1 MIRVLENKMVRR
13 IITAAAVLIFT
24 ITTSAGFAE
33 DNFYVDLRAALTH
46 LQDANH
52 NPTALGESL
61 ESDTFPGFGVGG
73 SLGYFI
79 NERFRVDGQIFYQR
93 YVFGEFTRAGVDEG
107 GDGDV
112 DSLAFMANVYYDIG
126 SGGRWTPYV
135 GAGIG
140 WALIRYDV
148 DAFGGPFTDAPFI
161 DDEDGV
167 FAYQLMAGVTL
178 NVRDGMAMVFGY
190 RFFATADPELSDL
203 TGRRFDTEYMS
214 HNIEVGLRFR
224 F

>member
-1 MIRVLENKMVRR
+1 MVMR
-13 IITAAAVLIFT
+13 IITAAAVLTVFIAPP
-24 ITTSAGFAE
+24 AGFAA
-33 DNFYVDLRAALTH
+33 DNFYVDVRAALTG
-46 LQDANH
+46 LQDADH

-61 ESDTFPGFGVGG
+61 ESDTFPGCGLGA
-73 SLGYFI
+73 SLGTFI
-79 NERFRVDGQIFYQR
+79 NERLRVDGQIFYQR

-112 DSLAFMANVYYDIG
+112 DSLAFMANLFYDIG

-140 WALIRYDV
+140 WALVRYDV
-148 DAFGGPFTDAPFI
+148 DAFGGPFTDVPFI

-178 NVRDGMAMVFGY
+178 NVRDGIGIAFGY
-190 RFFATADPELSDL
+190 RFFATSDPELTDL
-203 TGRRFDTEYMS
+203 SGRRFDTEYMS

>member
-1 MIRVLENKMVRR
+1 MSRLLEQKMVRR
-13 IITAAAVLIFT
+13 IITVAAVLTFFVAPP
-24 ITTSAGFAE
+24 AGFAA
-33 DNFYVDLRAALTH
+33 DNVYVDVRATLTG
-46 LQDANH
+46 LQDADH

-61 ESDTFPGFGVGG
+61 ESDTFPGFGLGA

-112 DSLAFMANVYYDIG
+112 DSLAFMANLFYDIG

-140 WALIRYDV
+140 WALIKYDV

-161 DDEDGV
+161 NDEDGV

-178 NVRDGMAMVFGY
+178 NVRDGIGIGFGY
-190 RFFATADPELSDL
+190 RFFATADPELLDL

-214 HNIEVGLRFR
+214 HNIDVGLRFR